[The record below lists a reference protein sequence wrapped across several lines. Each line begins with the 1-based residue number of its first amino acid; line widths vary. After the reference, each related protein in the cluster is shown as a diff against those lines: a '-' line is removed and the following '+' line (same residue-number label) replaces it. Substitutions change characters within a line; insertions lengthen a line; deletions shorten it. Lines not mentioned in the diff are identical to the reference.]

1 MPLKSRPVRQL
12 GVLLP
17 IRQLPARAARVVAVC
32 GATGGASSGTHTSQP
47 GGLLGSPAR
56 ARAVGTCCRQHGGEG
71 SSEPRSGD
79 RGAQQQQARSHVRAV
94 GVDGE
99 VWAEPGTGMGW
110 RHSVPLALSALPI
123 DRGGAQGAVG
133 VNNRPKPKP
142 AAPKGG
148 TGPPGLSEAS
158 GLVLRRV
165 RRVAA
170 VCAGLAQERRGGG
183 EARRALQI

>member
-1 MPLKSRPVRQL
+1 MMWRTASHSLLKGL
-12 GVLLP
+12 NYALL
-17 IRQLPARAARVVAVC
+17 ARRVWRDYYRHSFA
-32 GATGGASSGTHTSQP
+32 
-47 GGLLGSPAR
+47 
-56 ARAVGTCCRQHGGEG
+56 RQHCADP
-71 SSEPRSGD
+71 ST
-79 RGAQQQQARSHVRAV
+79 AQQQQARSHVRAV

-158 GLVLRRV
+158 GLVLRRAQ
-165 RRVAA
+165 RCLWFFRVPQTDCRQAA
-170 VCAGLAQERRGGG
+170 K
-183 EARRALQI
+183 ARRQSMTAHS

>member
-1 MPLKSRPVRQL
+1 
-12 GVLLP
+12 
-17 IRQLPARAARVVAVC
+17 
-32 GATGGASSGTHTSQP
+32 
-47 GGLLGSPAR
+47 
-56 ARAVGTCCRQHGGEG
+56 
-71 SSEPRSGD
+71 
-79 RGAQQQQARSHVRAV
+79 
-94 GVDGE
+94 
-99 VWAEPGTGMGW
+99 MGW
-110 RHSVPLALSALPI
+110 RHSVPLALSALSI

-133 VNNRPKPKP
+133 VNNRPKPKL

>member
-1 MPLKSRPVRQL
+1 MSEGAGRPLASQR
-12 GVLLP
+12 
-17 IRQLPARAARVVAVC
+17 
-32 GATGGASSGTHTSQP
+32 GGRKWHWYGE
-47 GGLLGSPAR
+47 
-56 ARAVGTCCRQHGGEG
+56 GEG

-99 VWAEPGTGMGW
+99 VWAEPGAGMGW
-110 RHSVPLALSALPI
+110 RHSVPLALSALSI